1 MRLFSKLFNFRE
13 HAIGLDISY
22 GRMAAA
28 FFVEGNPTV
37 LKRLAVAEY
46 DPDLPD
52 KELARKIRAFWKKE
66 KLPSRTVCTCLHS
79 RALAIRPFSY
89 KNLTREDLPHA
100 LMLEAEEALQK
111 KPEEIAMDW
120 HLAPTGP
127 DEETGLRTELFGLLA
142 AAPRKTV
149 QRHLNLIKAAGLYS
163 ISVEPSCSAAHRCY
177 AFLRHD
183 QAPEPVCLINLAD
196 RTADIVVCSNGNC
209 YPRTLFSADGGWK
222 NNLNYLAGN
231 IQDALLYYELK
242 GRHAPIRQIV
252 LTGSLPDPAGLIAR
266 LQQTTTLPVGILDVF
281 NGLEKTGT
289 RLDIFRDIP
298 STYSLTTALGLGL
311 RRPLYGHG

>member
-1 MRLFSKLFNFRE
+1 MGFISRLFNFKE
-13 HAIGLDISY
+13 HAVGLDISY
-22 GRMAAA
+22 GRMVAAH
-28 FFVEGNPTV
+28 FSQEDDTV
-37 LKRLAVAEY
+37 LERLAVAEY

-52 KELARKIRAFWKKE
+52 KELARQIRAFWKKE

-89 KNLTREDLPHA
+89 KNLMREDLPHA

-111 KPEEIAMDW
+111 RPEEIAMDW
-120 HLAPTGP
+120 YLAPSGP
-127 DEETGLRTELFGLLA
+127 DEETGRRTELFGLLA

-163 ISVEPSCSAAHRCY
+163 ISVEPSCSAAYRCY
-177 AFLRHD
+177 AFLQHK
-183 QAPEPVCLINLAD
+183 PEPVCLINLAA

-209 YPRTLFSADGGWK
+209 YPRTLFSEEDGWEGT
-222 NNLNYLAGN
+222 LDYLTGN
-231 IQDALLYYELK
+231 IQDALLHYELK

-252 LTGSLPDPAGLIAR
+252 LTGSLPDPSGLVAR
-266 LQQTTTLPVGILDVF
+266 LQKTTALPVGILNVF

-289 RLDIFRDIP
+289 QRDVP
-298 STYSLTTALGLGL
+298 RDVPPEYSLTAALGLGL
-311 RRPLYGHG
+311 RRPLYGNG